1 MNKTFSKKITNVFL
15 HIFFA
20 IFSLAFIIPTLT
32 VISIS
37 LSDEVFVKRNGYSI
51 IPKILSVDAYN
62 LLFSNP
68 GSIIDAYKISTT
80 TTILGTLFG
89 LLFCSMCA
97 YALSR
102 VDFKFRRQI
111 TFYLFFTMLFSGG
124 LVPSYILV
132 TRYLHLKDNILSL
145 ILPGLVNVFF
155 IFMLRTFFQSLP
167 FSIIESCV
175 MDGAGEFRIFAQIII
190 PLSKP
195 ALATVGL
202 MIMLNYWNEWFSAL
216 LYINKNQLRP
226 LQYLL
231 QQMLL
236 QVEALTREISEGSGA
251 TMLDPTKVPT
261 ETTRMAMAVIATGP
275 MLLVFPFF
283 QKYFVKGLTVGSV
296 KG

>member
-1 MNKTFSKKITNVFL
+1 
-15 HIFFA
+15 
-20 IFSLAFIIPTLT
+20 
-32 VISIS
+32 
-37 LSDEVFVKRNGYSI
+37 
-51 IPKILSVDAYN
+51 
-62 LLFSNP
+62 
-68 GSIIDAYKISTT
+68 
-80 TTILGTLFG
+80 
-89 LLFCSMCA
+89 MCA

-216 LYINKNQLRP
+216 LYINKNELRP